1 MIDTN
6 CKLFQPLIDKKSQ
19 LYLGYLDYSMLD
31 FSLQKEYDDHH
42 SQSFYFFFKLIFE
55 CEQKNGSIQD
65 DIPKQN
71 SRLKLLF
78 INGSDIDGL
87 KLLNL
92 LFLTRIL
99 QYLLYFVDMIYWL
112 EYGVIV
118 EDFIDFL
125 SILV

>member
-6 CKLFQPLIDKKSQ
+6 CKLFQPLINEKSQ
-19 LYLGYLDYSMLD
+19 LYLGDLNNSMLD

-55 CEQKNGSIQD
+55 CEQKDGSIQD

-71 SRLKLLF
+71 SRLKLLL
-78 INGSDIDGL
+78 INRSDVDSL
-87 KLLNL
+87 KLFNL

-99 QYLLYFVDMIYWL
+99 QYLLYFVDVIYWL

-125 SILV
+125 SILI